1 MVKKIFTL
9 FFIVLAGLV
18 HGQEMT
24 LEELKAKKQA
34 LQEKMAP
41 VKAQLDPLTAEMG
54 AIDAAIANLP
64 GWYTGVSGIV
74 GANFIGRNNWF
85 AAGDNKNATSTTLSM
100 SLNSFAN
107 LIQKKYFW
115 RNAGS
120 LSLGWQKL
128 KIDDIAPDPDFTPI
142 ADVLNL
148 NSLFG
153 YNIAPK
159 LAASALGEYR
169 TSVIENFNNPG
180 YLDIG
185 VGVTYTPLK
194 NMVFV
199 FHPLN
204 YNFIFA
210 ENGDQ
215 FTPSLGCKVVGDY
228 NTKLTKGINW
238 RSNLSGFFSY
248 KNNDPALHNGTWTN
262 WLSFTLWKGIGV
274 GIEHGLRFSPQEKA
288 LLNIDGNFQN
298 YYVVGLT
305 YNI

>member
-1 MVKKIFTL
+1 MQKSIYTL
-9 FFIVLAGLV
+9 VFLVLTGLV
-18 HGQEMT
+18 FGQEMT
-24 LEELKAKKQA
+24 LEELKAKKQS
-34 LQEKMAP
+34 LQDKMAP
-41 VKAQLDPLTAEMG
+41 IQAQMDPIVAEI
-54 AIDAAIANLP
+54 AAVNSAIANLP
-64 GWYTGVSGIV
+64 GWYTGASGIV

-85 AAGDNKNATSTTLSM
+85 AAGDNLNATSTTLSLSM
-100 SLNSFAN
+100 NSFAN

-115 RNAGS
+115 RNSGG

-128 KIDDIAPDPDFTPI
+128 KVKKEDPDPDFTPV
-142 ADVLNL
+142 ADVLNIS
-148 NSLFG
+148 SLFG

-169 TSVIENFNNPG
+169 TSVIQNFNNPG
-180 YLDIG
+180 YLDLG

-194 NMVFV
+194 NMVLV

-210 ENGDQ
+210 DNGDV
-215 FTPSLGCKVVGDY
+215 FTPSLGCKILGDY

-248 KNNDPALHNGTWTN
+248 KNNDPALHNATWTN

-274 GIEHGLRFSPQEKA
+274 GIEHGLRFSPQEKDI
-288 LLNIDGNFQN
+288 LKIDSGLQN

>member
-1 MVKKIFTL
+1 MQKIVHL
-9 FFIVLAGLV
+9 FLFILCVGLV
-18 HGQEMT
+18 QAQEQT
-24 LEELKAKKQA
+24 LEELKAQKQA
-34 LQEKMAP
+34 IMDQMAP
-41 VKAQLDPLTAEMG
+41 VQAQLAPLTAEL
-54 AIDAAIANLP
+54 DKVNAAIANLP
-64 GWYTGVSGIV
+64 GWYTGASGIV

-85 AAGDNKNATSTTLSM
+85 AAGDNRNATSTTISASM
-100 SLNSFAN
+100 NAFAN

-115 RNAGS
+115 RNSGA

-128 KIDDIAPDPDFTPI
+128 KVDNDAPDPDFTPI
-142 ADVLNL
+142 ADVLNVS
-148 NSLFG
+148 SLFG
-153 YNIAPK
+153 YKIHSK

-169 TSVIENFNNPG
+169 TSVIDNFNNPG
-180 YLDIG
+180 YLDLG

-210 ENGDQ
+210 DEGSA
-215 FTPSLGCKVVGDY
+215 FTPSLGCKIVGDY
-228 NTKLTKGINW
+228 RTQITKGIGW

-262 WLSFTLWKGIGV
+262 WISFTVWKGIGV
-274 GIEHGLRFSPQEKA
+274 GIEHGLRFSPQEKS
-288 LLNIDGNFQN
+288 LLNVDSNFQN

-305 YNI
+305 YTM

>member
-1 MVKKIFTL
+1 MLKQAYTFLLIFMSG
-9 FFIVLAGLV
+9 FVF
-18 HGQEMT
+18 GQEMT
-24 LEELKAKKQA
+24 LDELKAKKQA
-34 LQEKMAP
+34 IQDKMAP
-41 VKAQLDPLTAEMG
+41 VKAQLDPLMAEMA
-54 AIDAAIANLP
+54 AIDAQIAGLP
-64 GWYTGVSGIV
+64 GWYTGMSGIV

-85 AAGDNKNATSTTLSM
+85 AAGDNRNATSTTISASM
-100 SLNSFAN
+100 NAFAN

-115 RNAGS
+115 RNAGAI
-120 LSLGWQKL
+120 SLGWQKL
-128 KIDDIAPDPDFTPI
+128 RVDKDAPDPDFTPI
-142 ADVLNL
+142 ADVFNL
-148 NSLFG
+148 SSLFG
-153 YNIAPK
+153 YNITSK

-169 TSVIENFNNPG
+169 TSIIENFNNPG
-180 YLDIG
+180 YLDLG

-210 ENGDQ
+210 KEGND

-228 NTKLTKGINW
+228 NTKITKGINW

-262 WLSFTLWKGIGV
+262 WISFTLWKGIGI

-288 LLNIDGNFQN
+288 LLNVDSNFQN
-298 YYVVGLT
+298 YYVIGLT